1 MSYRI
6 VTTLSTIALLGLAAC
21 QKQAEVTPDPPRP
34 VKVAV
39 VSLPSD
45 TREIV
50 LSGSVKAR
58 VESNLGFR
66 VAGKIVERKVDIGQR
81 VKPGEVLARID
92 TIDLKLGLQT
102 ANASVDGAKAR
113 LRVAQDELARNQTL
127 FGSGYVAQSA
137 LDRASLEVDQANAA
151 LNQAMAAREQSINQ
165 TNYAEL
171 TADTVG
177 IITAINADIG
187 QVVTAG
193 SPVITLSREDEK
205 EVAVSVPEQDIRS
218 FQNNMAVNVSYWAD
232 PSIATQGKVREI
244 AGAAD
249 PASRTFAV
257 RVSIGNE
264 QRILLGQTASISVNV
279 PLVRSAPVVP
289 LSALGKR
296 GDQPIVWIVNPD
308 DETVNSR
315 IVEIGLPS
323 PDGLRIE
330 KGIAPGEIIVIAGIQ
345 FLTEGQ
351 KVKLPT
357 SKLAALNDL
366 SGAQH

>member
-1 MSYRI
+1 MAYRI
-6 VTTLSTIALLGLAAC
+6 FATVSTVALLALTAC
-21 QKQAEVTPDPPRP
+21 QKQAEIAPEPPRP
-34 VKVAV
+34 VKTAV
-39 VSLPSD
+39 ISLPSER
-45 TREIV
+45 REIV

-81 VKPGEVLARID
+81 VMPGDVLARID

-102 ANASVDGAKAR
+102 ANAGVDGAKAR

-127 FGSGYVAQSA
+127 FGRGYVAQSA

-151 LNQAMAAREQSINQ
+151 LNQAIAARDQSVNQ

-177 IITAINADIG
+177 IVTAINADIG

-193 SPVITLSREDEK
+193 SPVVTLSREDEK
-205 EVAVSVPEQDIRS
+205 EVAVSVPEQDIRY
-218 FQNNMAVNVSYWAD
+218 FQKGMNVNISYWAD
-232 PSIATQGKVREI
+232 PSIVAQGRVREI

-249 PASRTFAV
+249 PASRTFGI

-264 QRILLGQTASISVNV
+264 PRILLGQTATISASVA
-279 PLVRSAPVVP
+279 LAKSAPVAP
-289 LSALGKR
+289 LTAFGKR
-296 GDQPIVWIVNPD
+296 GDQTIVWIVDPNTA
-308 DETVNSR
+308 TVTAR
-315 IVEIGLPS
+315 PVDIGLPT
-323 PDGLRIE
+323 PEGLRIE
-330 KGIAPGEIIVIAGIQ
+330 KGVQPGEIIVLAGTQ

-351 KVKLPT
+351 KVKLPS
-357 SKLAALNDL
+357 SKLTALSEL
-366 SGAQH
+366 